1 MRAALNSLLQAM
13 ASHMV
18 TLVGNRFMCCMI
30 LRSAQAR
37 SCSNGWTMSAKGFIG
52 SPNWLVRLAPGC
64 SFGSSSSK
72 GVRRPSSRARLSS
85 WPPLDGAGRSAGLVT
100 FWQGSSLMIS
110 SCSSSSSSDGS
121 KTKELTRTSTSG
133 MGWGSS
139 PRKMMVLLRSGKLGF
154 SPSDGVSFFPR
165 LRPFPLPRLRRRYVA
180 TGGVSA
186 GDCKLAG
193 GGIDTILHEK
203 SFSISSSFSMVISSS
218 L

>member
-1 MRAALNSLLQAM
+1 
-13 ASHMV
+13 MV

-30 LRSAQAR
+30 LRSARAR
-37 SCSNGWTMSAKGFIG
+37 SCSNGGTMSAKGLIG
-52 SPNWLVRLAPGC
+52 CPNWLVRLASGC
-64 SFGSSSSK
+64 SFGSSSNK
-72 GVRRPSSRARLSS
+72 GVRRPSSGARLSS
-85 WPPLDGAGRSAGLVT
+85 WPPLADRSAGLAA
-100 FWQGSSLMIS
+100 FRQGSSLMIS

-154 SPSDGVSFFPR
+154 SPSDGASFFPR

-180 TGGVSA
+180 AGGVSA

-203 SFSISSSFSMVISSS
+203 SFNISSSFSTVISSS